1 MPSNFPNKN
10 HIESIS
16 IEDNL
21 NLSENINNIH
31 ISNPCIKSNSN
42 EQKKEMNKLYQKLWN
57 EGFLRYKQLNENSQ
71 NEENNIYKLDDGLI
85 RIKICMANEIYE
97 IKADKEDSMS
107 DVKNKFLDIFF
118 EEKTYGKKEKRYIDN
133 NIIFLNKEGDIDINK
148 KVKEMNLENNEIIIP
163 VLKDVT
169 Y

>member
-1 MPSNFPNKN
+1 MK
-10 HIESIS
+10 
-16 IEDNL
+16 
-21 NLSENINNIH
+21 
-31 ISNPCIKSNSN
+31 
-42 EQKKEMNKLYQKLWN
+42 KLYQKLWN

-118 EEKTYGKKEKRYIDN
+118 EEKTYGEKEKRYIDN